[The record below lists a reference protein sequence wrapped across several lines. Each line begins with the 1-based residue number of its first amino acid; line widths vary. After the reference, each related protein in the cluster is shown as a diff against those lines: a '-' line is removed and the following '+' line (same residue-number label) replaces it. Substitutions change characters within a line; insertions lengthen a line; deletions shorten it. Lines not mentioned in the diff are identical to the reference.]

1 MSKIIYISPARY
13 PTDKAYGVTIKYTMK
28 ALDELGFQSQIL
40 DPSILVTQKLSNS
53 LDKLLINQLYKKLK
67 SGDFTRR
74 NFNIVRLLTAL
85 TSRNQFKNRKAILWT
100 RDPLIAL
107 TINLFHRPT
116 HTIIE
121 IHQDPHIFDKIFLRL
136 LNFNNTIILAPISL
150 ALHNK
155 LESSRLRFEMR
166 NVILCP
172 MGVPDKFLEA
182 ATPRAEIDFSRVK
195 VAYVGGLYSNGVD
208 QGIKD
213 IISLVLDLN
222 RVSKSY
228 QFELKLFGTSES
240 EEDELMKL
248 FSKQIYSNVI
258 SSERRQLHSDLIPS
272 LLKFDIFLLPYPKG
286 DYFNDRFPLKALE
299 YAALQRP
306 IVASDTPSH
315 RNIFG
320 EDEVFYF
327 NLESKENFHKALMDA
342 VNNRELSSRKIAL
355 AYAKAQSYT
364 YTNRVRKIVQRIN
377 N

>member
-1 MSKIIYISPARY
+1 
-13 PTDKAYGVTIKYTMK
+13 
-28 ALDELGFQSQIL
+28 
-40 DPSILVTQKLSNS
+40 
-53 LDKLLINQLYKKLK
+53 
-67 SGDFTRR
+67 
-74 NFNIVRLLTAL
+74 
-85 TSRNQFKNRKAILWT
+85 
-100 RDPLIAL
+100 
-107 TINLFHRPT
+107 
-116 HTIIE
+116 
-121 IHQDPHIFDKIFLRL
+121 
-136 LNFNNTIILAPISL
+136 
-150 ALHNK
+150 
-155 LESSRLRFEMR
+155 
-166 NVILCP
+166 
-172 MGVPDKFLEA
+172 
-182 ATPRAEIDFSRVK
+182 VK

-342 VNNRELSSRKIAL
+342 VNNRELSSWKIAL